1 MSVISSL
8 AAAALSH
15 DNTVKQRFFGSV
27 DIRYNTLVCGG
38 GTGTLA
44 EQRAQRLILAKMN
57 HAYRNHYPSITL
69 VQNRN
74 TANGLYEKYGD
85 AVTIYG
91 LNRNFNPFDIC
102 HSADDIAFILGRVA
116 DESHRTK
123 HRAGNPSDIRLWSD
137 MIASILQMYR
147 CPLSY
152 SAADNIVSLLFTSSG
167 MEDFCRT
174 IAAETGQRDL
184 PSSLK
189 QSLNRLWNRS
199 LNEFQHFW
207 NEFSRQTE
215 MLHSPRETDPHSQII
230 VYLPE
235 TDSELTKAALFAEWQ
250 LLCRYG
256 VSFTLLSI
264 DVPLGEEAL
273 PLFSEY
279 SDRVTFGI
287 YTRYIDRIRPC
298 FVSLTANL
306 ENMVCLGV
314 NGHDADTLL
323 QSYSSQ
329 TPKWMPHI
337 EANGIGAGK
346 GFVPNYTAA
355 DFMPGR
361 IADGG
366 AMIYTRSKGRF
377 EKAKVFL

>member
-15 DNTVKQRFFGSV
+15 DNTVQQRFFGSV
-27 DIRYNTLVCGG
+27 DIQYNTLVCGG

-44 EQRAQRLILAKMN
+44 EQRAQKLIFEKMD
-57 HAYRNHYPSITL
+57 HAYMNHYPSIVL

-74 TANGLYEKYGD
+74 TTDEFYKKYGD
-85 AVTIYG
+85 TVTIYG
-91 LNRNFNPFDIC
+91 INRSFDPFDIC
-102 HSADDIAFILGRVA
+102 RSADDIAFILGRVA

-137 MIASILQMYR
+137 MIANVLQMYH
-147 CPLSY
+147 CLFSY
-152 SAADNIVSLLFTSSG
+152 QAADEIVSLLFTSSG

-174 IAAETGQRDL
+174 VAAETGQRDL

-215 MLHSPRETDPHSQII
+215 RLRSPRETERCDQII

-235 TDSELTKAALFAEWQ
+235 TDSELSKAALFAEWQ

-256 VSFTLLSI
+256 TSFNLLGI

-279 SDRVTFGI
+279 PDRVTFGI
-287 YTRYIDRIRPC
+287 YTRYLDRIAPC
-298 FVSLTANL
+298 FASLTANL

-314 NGHDADTLL
+314 NAHDADTLL
-323 QSYSSQ
+323 QFYSSQ
-329 TPKWMPHI
+329 IPKWMPHI
-337 EANGIGAGK
+337 GAHGIGAGK
-346 GFVPNYTAA
+346 SFVPNYTAA

-366 AMIYTRSKGRF
+366 AMIYIRSKGRF
-377 EKAKVFL
+377 KKAKIFL

>member
-15 DNTVKQRFFGSV
+15 DNTVQQRFFGSV
-27 DIRYNTLVCGG
+27 DIQYNTLVCGG

-44 EQRAQRLILAKMN
+44 EQRAQKLIFEKMDHAYMN
-57 HAYRNHYPSITL
+57 HYSSIVL

-74 TANGLYEKYGD
+74 TTDEFYKKYGD
-85 AVTIYG
+85 TVTIYG
-91 LNRNFNPFDIC
+91 INRSFDPFDIC
-102 HSADDIAFILGRVA
+102 RSADDIAFILGRVA

-137 MIASILQMYR
+137 MIANVLQMYH
-147 CPLSY
+147 CLFSY
-152 SAADNIVSLLFTSSG
+152 QAADEIVSLLFTSSG

-174 IAAETGQRDL
+174 VAAETGQRDL
-184 PSSLK
+184 PSSLR

-215 MLHSPRETDPHSQII
+215 RLRSPRETERCDQII

-235 TDSELTKAALFAEWQ
+235 TDSELSKAALFAEWQ

-256 VSFTLLSI
+256 TSFNLLGI

-279 SDRVTFGI
+279 PDRVTFGI
-287 YTRYIDRIRPC
+287 YTRYLDRIAPC
-298 FVSLTANL
+298 FASLTANL

-314 NGHDADTLL
+314 NAHDADTLL
-323 QSYSSQ
+323 QFYSSQ
-329 TPKWMPHI
+329 IPKWMPHI
-337 EANGIGAGK
+337 GAHGIGAGK
-346 GFVPNYTAA
+346 SFVPNYTAA

-366 AMIYTRSKGRF
+366 AMIYIRSKGRF
-377 EKAKVFL
+377 KKAKIFL

>member
-1 MSVISSL
+1 MSIISSL

-15 DNTVKQRFFGSV
+15 DNTVKQRFFGSM

-44 EQRAQRLILAKMN
+44 EQRAQRLIFEKMN
-57 HAYRNHYPSITL
+57 HTYMNHSPSIVL

-74 TANGLYEKYGD
+74 IADELYETYGNHI
-85 AVTIYG
+85 TIYG
-91 LNRNFNPFDIC
+91 LNRSFNPFDIC
-102 HSADDIAFILGRVA
+102 HSADDVAFILGRVA
-116 DESHRTK
+116 DESNRTK

-147 CPLSY
+147 YPISY
-152 SAADNIVSLLFTSSG
+152 QAADNIVSLLFTSSG

-174 IAAETGQRDL
+174 VAEETGQRDL

-215 MLHSPRETDPHSQII
+215 MLHALRENEQCDQII
-230 VYLPE
+230 AYLPE
-235 TDSELTKAALFAEWQ
+235 TDSELTKAALFAELQ

-279 SDRVTFGI
+279 PNRVTFGI
-287 YTRYIDRIRPC
+287 YTRRIDRISPC
-298 FVSLTANL
+298 FDSLTANL

-314 NGHDADTLL
+314 NGHDANTLL
-323 QSYSSQ
+323 QFYSSQ

-337 EANGIGAGK
+337 EAHGIGAGK
-346 GFVPNYTAA
+346 GFVPSYTAA

-366 AMIYTRSKGRF
+366 AMIYIRSKGRF
-377 EKAKVFL
+377 KKAKVFL